1 MSVVSLALM
10 VGGGLA
16 YTVGAF
22 VLFLND
28 QPFTPQLRL
37 PRGLAR
43 VAASGCHF
51 AMVCLL
57 VAATQA

>member
-1 MSVVSLALM
+1 MSLALM

-43 VAASGCHF
+43 YVAASGCHF